1 MQTSRRFYKSTP
13 SIPSWIEYT
22 REAIL
27 LCHCGDASSTNNTNS
42 DYSNSVT
49 VPKTN
54 PANNIQHSMRTKQYE
69 SSSLP
74 EPWFSIGTSNNNF
87 MQSCLMMGQN
97 LKDLDDDG
105 NAIEIEYTVLSRNLQ
120 DDYELHRV

>member
-1 MQTSRRFYKSTP
+1 
-13 SIPSWIEYT
+13 
-22 REAIL
+22 
-27 LCHCGDASSTNNTNS
+27 
-42 DYSNSVT
+42 
-49 VPKTN
+49 
-54 PANNIQHSMRTKQYE
+54 MRTKQYE